1 MAVPEQQRR
10 QRWRDGRACWSEATG
25 AVDGAVAEPG
35 MGGAPPASGRDDR
48 QGEAEKRAGDARARW
63 TRPRVNNAGGRRA
76 RRGRAASRRRQA
88 HPRAPSTLATRAS
101 TDAGHGGGGEEGRAR
116 ARGGEEGRGGG
127 GAGAGED
134 WARSAGL
141 ARCGEDWNESD
152 PRRGVE
158 RLGKATP
165 AWWVP
170 R

>member
-1 MAVPEQQRR
+1 
-10 QRWRDGRACWSEATG
+10 
-25 AVDGAVAEPG
+25 VDGAVAEPG

-116 ARGGEEGRGGG
+116 ARGGEEGRGAAARARAVGGGG
-127 GAGAGED
+127 GAGVGAGED

>member
-1 MAVPEQQRR
+1 M
-10 QRWRDGRACWSEATG
+10 EA
-25 AVDGAVAEPG
+25 
-35 MGGAPPASGRDDR
+35 
-48 QGEAEKRAGDARARW
+48 AEKRAGHARAVEKRDGAAAARARA
-63 TRPRVNNAGGRRA
+63 VG
-76 RRGRAASRRRQA
+76 
-88 HPRAPSTLATRAS
+88 
-101 TDAGHGGGGEEGRAR
+101 
-116 ARGGEEGRGGG
+116 GGG

>member
-1 MAVPEQQRR
+1 M
-10 QRWRDGRACWSEATG
+10 EA
-25 AVDGAVAEPG
+25 
-35 MGGAPPASGRDDR
+35 
-48 QGEAEKRAGDARARW
+48 AEKRAGHARAVEKRDGEAAARARA
-63 TRPRVNNAGGRRA
+63 VG
-76 RRGRAASRRRQA
+76 
-88 HPRAPSTLATRAS
+88 
-101 TDAGHGGGGEEGRAR
+101 
-116 ARGGEEGRGGG
+116 GGG

-141 ARCGEDWNESD
+141 ARCGEDWNESA